1 MDASTTRH
9 LVTISSLV
17 VIWALEM
24 LWPAFQRRQ
33 RAQHTVRNIS
43 FGLMNALLAS
53 LLIAPMLILT
63 QGRAEASGFGL
74 LRMTSLS
81 TIPSAML
88 AVLMLDGW
96 MYLWHRASHR
106 LPFLW
111 PFHQV
116 HHSDTEM
123 DASSAVRFHPVEILL
138 SGWLR
143 TGVVLLLGITLPQML
158 LYETL
163 LMPVIFFHHSNC
175 RFPERLDKFLRLLIT
190 SPAMHRVHHSPVQ
203 SATDSNYSSIFSFWD
218 RLGNSLCLPTTE
230 KTRCF
235 GLKGFDGVEWQQFKG
250 MLLMPFIS
258 RGAGENK
265 TTLGDASVA
274 GAGKAET
281 PPAVR

>member
-1 MDASTTRH
+1 
-9 LVTISSLV
+9 
-17 VIWALEM
+17 
-24 LWPAFQRRQ
+24 
-33 RAQHTVRNIS
+33 
-43 FGLMNALLAS
+43 
-53 LLIAPMLILT
+53 
-63 QGRAEASGFGL
+63 
-74 LRMTSLS
+74 
-81 TIPSAML
+81 ML

-218 RLGNSLCLPTTE
+218 RLGNSLCLPATE